1 MTHSSY
7 NYKCICLV
15 PFGISHQKM
24 YNGVDVMALSFEME
38 ITKGHRCGDLF
49 SFIRPANILKSF
61 PGTDV

>member
-7 NYKCICLV
+7 SCICLV
-15 PFGISHQKM
+15 FTPKKYNI
-24 YNGVDVMALSFEME
+24 NGVDVMALSFEME
-38 ITKGHRCGDLF
+38 ITKGHRCADLF